1 MFKNSSNLIFL
12 LLVCFVLTTCKKEQ
26 TPESTTP
33 SQTQESTPPIQ
44 AVVVFAL
51 GDVKYGEEVVKTG
64 MVLTEGKKLATGKK
78 SYVDLQFIHIGP
90 DAIIRVRAQ
99 SEFQFSKKNI
109 RAKEETNFF
118 VQLGSALFDLKKTKQ
133 EDNIIITTPTSH
145 AGVRGTKFITSVAKD
160 KSTTIEL
167 LEGSLA
173 VRPFIPELENL
184 PDTLKEQSKVLQ
196 EVQKNLESSEVV
208 LEPGKKV
215 IVSEKDTSKF
225 LKDSNLD
232 DTIKLNE
239 IVSLYGQEKPKE
251 EDLKKAVELLD
262 KRLEETK
269 TVSVLQKKIP
279 VKEESVGNKELQ
291 KKIKEFED
299 LLRIEKQKLESST
312 DKTEVV
318 KTFNKEREK
327 ALRKKIEEIFDQS
340 TEVLVLKDGRRYT
353 GVVYEEGNK
362 VIVLTTEGKYE
373 FGREEVETTL
383 QYEE

>member
-1 MFKNSSNLIFL
+1 MFCLGYLQERANYRKHSSLSDTRVHPTYPSSSCFCFRRCEIWRGNRENRNGFNSREK
-12 LLVCFVLTTCKKEQ
+12 TCNRKEILCR
-26 TPESTTP
+26 P
-33 SQTQESTPPIQ
+33 
-44 AVVVFAL
+44 AV
-51 GDVKYGEEVVKTG
+51 Y
-64 MVLTEGKKLATGKK
+64 
-78 SYVDLQFIHIGP
+78 SHSP

-118 VQLGSALFDLKKTKQ
+118 VKLGSALFDLKKTKQ
-133 EDNIIITTPTSH
+133 EDSIIITTPTSH
-145 AGVRGTKFITSVAKD
+145 AGVRGTKFITNVAKD

-167 LEGSLA
+167 LEGSLV
-173 VRPFIPELENL
+173 VRPSIPEVENL

-239 IVSLYGQEKPKE
+239 IVSLYGLEKPKE

-269 TVSVLQKKIP
+269 TASVLQKKIP
-279 VKEESVGNKELQ
+279 VKEEPVANKELE

-299 LLRIEKQKLESST
+299 LLRIEKQKLESSA

-327 ALRKKIEEIFDQS
+327 VLRKKIEEIFDQS
-340 TEVLVLKDGRRYT
+340 TEILVLKDGRRFT

-373 FGREEVETTL
+373 FTREEVETTL